1 MPEDAES
8 LTVYVDVMN
17 LEEVKALMQDAAT
30 AVDAWAAIAHDLA
43 EALRFKCEVH
53 GYVKPERDALRR
65 YDLMAEAMLDTDG
78 SPEAE

>member
-1 MPEDAES
+1 MPTDP

-30 AVDAWAAIAHDLA
+30 AIGAWEAIAHDLA

-53 GYVKPERDALRR
+53 GYVKPEQDALRR
-65 YDLMAEAMLDTDG
+65 YGLMSEAAQFDG
-78 SPEAE
+78 SGSADG